1 MGNLRETSSLGWL
14 LPFTLFLSLSFL
26 AAVRPVYGQEQIPYG
41 GPQVDALQQP
51 VVSEQQPTEPQ
62 MWTVN
67 FQAAPWPVVLK
78 ELSKTLGFSL
88 TMATEPEGTFSFH
101 DARQYSTTDILDIVN
116 DQLIPAGFIVIR
128 NQQRLTVVKTDL
140 PISDSLVPFVS
151 LSEIDFIGR
160 NEFAGTAI
168 PVKGSDPLL
177 AVSEIELIKS
187 PVGRVRSFA
196 NSQRIVVMD
205 TGTHL
210 RRIRD
215 LLLRTGFARSDT
227 LSAVYQLKHAKAEDV
242 SKAIEEFLNSQSGNA
257 DLASAISME
266 SDRVVAEKTTN
277 SLLVRGSQET
287 LPVLLRI
294 IADLD
299 RSPRE
304 VLLQALIVE
313 VLVSNTKEFGVEV
326 GLQDSVLFDRSIV
339 NSIQTVTQTSTA
351 PNGVQTTDQTI
362 LSRQVTPGFQFNG
375 PTMGTNAA
383 NPSRVGSQG
392 LANFGVGRVN
402 NELGF
407 GGLVLSAGS
416 ESVSVLLRAL
426 DAKYGVDVLSRP
438 QVRTVENKEAFI
450 QVGQQVPIV
459 DGVVVNAV
467 GSANPIVRQDKAG
480 IILRA
485 TPRISP
491 DGRVQID
498 VNTEKSA
505 FILTRGSGVPIF
517 TDATTGRVIEAPVKD
532 ITTASTTVSVQS
544 GETVVLGGMISN
556 SESVVHRK
564 VPWLGDIPLLGRLF
578 RYDSNQFARK
588 ELIVF
593 LTPMTLNDEANCF
606 HLNQELSTMKMTP
619 ATNEMLERWSQ
630 FKSILPGSSPMDATS
645 VDQMQFNGFEAEV
658 ESQTQQGLVEPVQ
671 PPVFYEQVPA
681 PSANEPTRLP

>member
-1 MGNLRETSSLGWL
+1 MRNAGKIASLARLGFSAL
-14 LPFTLFLSLSFL
+14 LVWSLSTSDSSKAL
-26 AAVRPVYGQEQIPYG
+26 GQEQIPYNSVPDG
-41 GPQVDALQQP
+41 WLPTPAEGQAAPTNPQL
-51 VVSEQQPTEPQ
+51 
-62 MWTVN
+62 WTIN

-78 ELSKTLGFSL
+78 ELSKNLGFSL
-88 TMATEPEGTFSFH
+88 TMTQEPQGTFSFH
-101 DARQYSTTDILDIVN
+101 DTRQYSTTDVLDIVN
-116 DQLIPAGFIVIR
+116 DQLIPTGFLVVR
-128 NQQRLTVVKTDL
+128 NEQRLTVVSTDQ
-140 PISDSLVPFVS
+140 PINDSLVPFVS
-151 LSEIDFIGR
+151 LSEIDYIGR
-160 NEFAGTAI
+160 NEFVGTAI
-168 PVKGSDPLL
+168 PVRGSDPLL
-177 AVSEIELIKS
+177 AMSEIELIKS
-187 PVGRVRSFA
+187 SVGRVRSFA

-242 SKAIEEFLNSQSGNA
+242 AKAIEEFLNSQGGGSEFSSQIA
-257 DLASAISME
+257 AE

-313 VLVSNTKEFGVEV
+313 VLVSNTREFGIEV

-351 PNGVQTTDQTI
+351 PNGVQTTDQNI
-362 LSRQVTPGFQFNG
+362 LSRQISPGFQFNG
-375 PTMGTNAA
+375 PTMGTNAV
-383 NPSRVGSQG
+383 NPGRIGSQG
-392 LANFGVGRVN
+392 IANFGVGRVN

-426 DAKYGVDVLSRP
+426 DAKFGVDVLSRP

-480 IILRA
+480 IILKA

-556 SESVVHRK
+556 NESVVHRK

-593 LTPMTLNDEANCF
+593 LTPITLNDEASCF

-619 ATNEMLERWSQ
+619 VTNEMLDRWNQ
-630 FKSILPGSSPMDATS
+630 FKEFLPATSSDATQTLDS
-645 VDQMQFNGFEAEV
+645 IPFGDGEATWS
-658 ESQTQQGLVEPVQ
+658 SQNPSGDAYSMEIAPASPV
-671 PPVFYEQVPA
+671 YK
-681 PSANEPTRLP
+681 

>member
-1 MGNLRETSSLGWL
+1 MKKGEARRRIYLLALPLALLFQCTSSDKSGL
-14 LPFTLFLSLSFL
+14 
-26 AAVRPVYGQEQIPYG
+26 GQEQTQYG
-41 GPQVDALQQP
+41 LPQLADSSEMGAP
-51 VVSEQQPTEPQ
+51 VPTNSEPL

-78 ELSKTLGFSL
+78 EFSKAFGFSL
-88 TMATEPEGTFSFH
+88 SMTIEPEGTFSFH
-101 DARQYSTTDILDIVN
+101 DSRPYSTTDVLDILN
-116 DQLIPAGFIVIR
+116 DQLIPNGFLLIR
-128 NQQRLTVVKTDL
+128 NDQRLVVVKTDK

-151 LSEIDFIGR
+151 LSELDYLGR
-160 NEFAGTAI
+160 NEFVGTAI
-168 PVKGSDPLL
+168 PVRGGDPLM

-187 PVGRVRSFA
+187 SVGNVRSFA

-242 SKAIEEFLNSQSGNA
+242 SKAIEEFLNSQAGSEFAG
-257 DLASAISME
+257 AISTE

-287 LPVLLRI
+287 LPVLMKI

-339 NSIQTVTQTSTA
+339 NSVQTISQTSTA
-351 PNGVQTTDQTI
+351 PNGVQTTDQRI
-362 LSRQVTPGFQFNG
+362 LSQQVSPGFQFNG
-375 PTMGTNAA
+375 PTLGNNSA
-383 NPSRVGSQG
+383 NPGRIGSQG

-426 DAKYGVDVLSRP
+426 DAKFGVDVLSRP

-544 GETVVLGGMISN
+544 GETVVLGGMITN

-593 LTPMTLNDEANCF
+593 LTPVTLNDEEKCF
-606 HLNQELSTMKMTP
+606 HLDQELSTMKMTP
-619 ATNEMLERWSQ
+619 VTTEMLERWNQ
-630 FKSILPGSSPMDATS
+630 FKGIL
-645 VDQMQFNGFEAEV
+645 
-658 ESQTQQGLVEPVQ
+658 
-671 PPVFYEQVPA
+671 PA
-681 PSANEPTRLP
+681 PSMIESQPTIPNGMNGIDGTLPSPIEEPLANPQQYETVLAVPSSSQARLP